1 MVRFLRSDA
10 TPLSDK
16 DIQDII
22 NAKNIM
28 KRASEAMATKY
39 KISTRR
45 VYQIWRE
52 EHPPID
58 TRYVTSQRD
67 RREMIQISDES
78 GINNQDLDE
87 FYKKEAERDKINV
100 ERYLSIMKKE
110 PIQEEDLPLV

>member
-10 TPLSDK
+10 THLSDK

-22 NAKNIM
+22 NARNTM

-45 VYQIWRE
+45 VYQIWRGID
-52 EHPPID
+52 PPID
-58 TRYVTSQRD
+58 TSIPVISERPVYSNKA
-67 RREMIQISDES
+67 EMIQISSQEL
-78 GINNQDLDE
+78 GE
-87 FYKKEAERDKINV
+87 FYKKEDERFKKNK
-100 ERYLSIMKKE
+100 EHSLYIMKKE